1 MLDVYSRW
9 RKRLGVDINRKTWI
23 KNWRTKVLWEL
34 YCDYQIIDVEAR
46 VKNYCLKERIDYSI
60 DGGWFLC
67 VSDRRQF
74 NDIMKLI
81 NDVIFESEED

>member
-1 MLDVYSRW
+1 MLDVYSVW
-9 RKRLGVDINRKTWI
+9 HKRFGVDIDRKNWI
-23 KNWRTKVLWEL
+23 KNWRTKVLWER